1 MLIVLTV
8 CHTFHVFLLEFKRYP
23 ELSRTSSPFP
33 GLSNPGK
40 SNATI
45 KFQDFP
51 GFPGPV
57 RTLLINFSSRESLV
71 FQHVLAIRL
80 IEPSLLSIGKCY
92 LSVVFD
98 L

>member
-1 MLIVLTV
+1 MLILLTV
-8 CHTFHVFLLEFKRYP
+8 CHTFHVFLLEFKRFP
-23 ELSRTSSPFP
+23 ELSRTSNPFP

-40 SNATI
+40 LNATI

-57 RTLLINFSSRESLV
+57 QTLLINFSSSESSV
-71 FQHVLAIRL
+71 FRHASASRL

-92 LSVVFD
+92 LSVVFG